1 MAQTILITGASS
13 GIGKE
18 TATLFAKKGWNV
30 AATMRSPEK
39 EKDLAQY
46 SNVLCVQ
53 LDVTKPETITKA
65 FATTIKKFGRIDV
78 IVNNAGFGLV
88 GPFEAATPEQV
99 SHEIET
105 NVLGVMHVTR
115 QIIPHFREQKGGTI
129 INIASMGGRIT
140 FPLYSVYH
148 ASKWA
153 VEGFSESLQHE
164 LKEFNIKIK
173 IIEPGTI
180 KTDFYGRS
188 MNITKKDGL
197 HAYDTFVNKA
207 MPYMQQSGMTGSPP
221 SVIANLIYKAATDNS
236 WKLRY
241 AGGKNAKLSLTM
253 RRLLP
258 DNLFNG
264 IIRRIVLQ

>member
-1 MAQTILITGASS
+1 MAKTILITGTSS

-18 TATLFAKKGWNV
+18 TAKLFAQKGWNV

-39 EKDLAQY
+39 EKELT
-46 SNVLCVQ
+46 SLENVLCVQ
-53 LDVTKPETITKA
+53 LDVTKPQTITKA
-65 FATTIKKFGRIDV
+65 IESTIKKFGGIDV

-88 GPFEAATPEQV
+88 GPFEAATEEQV

-105 NVLGVMHVTR
+105 NVVGVMNVTR
-115 QIIPHFREQKGGTI
+115 EIIPHFRKQKSGTI
-129 INIASMGGRIT
+129 INVASMGGRVT

-164 LKEFNIKIK
+164 LKEFNIRVK

-180 KTDFYGRS
+180 KTEFYGNS
-188 MNITKKDGL
+188 MKLTQKEGL
-197 HAYDTFVNKA
+197 TAYDSFVNKA
-207 MPYMQQSGMTGSPP
+207 LPYMLNSGRSGSHP
-221 SVIANLIYKAATDNS
+221 SVIAQLIYKAATDSS
-236 WKLRY
+236 WRLRY
-241 AGGKNAKLSLTM
+241 SGGTNAKLSLTM

-258 DNLFNG
+258 DSLFNG
-264 IIRRIVLQ
+264 IIRRMVLQ